1 MAIII
6 GIPLFIMLAVTWS
19 LIQIDTINQDIY
31 AYAFKF
37 RDIFYSSS
45 YSFWYDQMTGK
56 AYFFTMFGLGC
67 FFFVSGLAEL
77 IWYYATGAR
86 DTGKYIAI
94 RTWPRWIITT
104 TFWAIVLV
112 FIGIYTAYISMLL
125 VWCILSAILNPQ
137 KFLPMAAGAVV
148 FVGFCTMIYSK
159 LKQIDETLKE
169 VVSSTVN
176 LALKNSLDSNF
187 EIEKLKLTELV
198 MKPITGFTQRVF
210 YHAVNASVKEFN
222 LAPVEKEVTDSVLEG
237 DTGAIS
243 LLLNKIWGVDQ
254 NISLGLIGLLLN
266 DQVLVLNSIYS
277 LSEEIGFDG
286 EISVAVS
293 EIAMNTYN
301 RNSIDIK
308 KVESTV
314 VLSVKKLFR
323 KLLPDFPL
331 EIVDSVLQVALEADP
346 SPLKDV
352 WIKMNFPEDVF
363 DLWSAVVT
371 SNYSQIEKS
380 IYQLSSKI
388 IPLEY
393 KELLMSLL
401 EIVNGNYKEGLT
413 FLAEAL
419 GFK

>member
-1 MAIII
+1 
-6 GIPLFIMLAVTWS
+6 
-19 LIQIDTINQDIY
+19 
-31 AYAFKF
+31 
-37 RDIFYSSS
+37 
-45 YSFWYDQMTGK
+45 
-56 AYFFTMFGLGC
+56 
-67 FFFVSGLAEL
+67 
-77 IWYYATGAR
+77 
-86 DTGKYIAI
+86 
-94 RTWPRWIITT
+94 
-104 TFWAIVLV
+104 
-112 FIGIYTAYISMLL
+112 
-125 VWCILSAILNPQ
+125 
-137 KFLPMAAGAVV
+137 MAAGAVV
-148 FVGFCTMIYSK
+148 FVGFCIMIYSK
-159 LKQIDETLKE
+159 LKQIDETIKE

-176 LALKNSLDSNF
+176 LALKNTLDSNF

-243 LLLNKIWGVDQ
+243 LLLNKIWGVDK

-323 KLLPDFPL
+323 KLLPGFPL
-331 EIVDSVLQVALEADP
+331 DTVDSILQVALEADP
-346 SPLKDV
+346 APLKNI
-352 WIKMNFPEDVF
+352 WIRMNFPVDVF

-371 SNYSQIEKS
+371 ENYNQIEDS
-380 IYQLSSKI
+380 IYKLSLKI
-388 IPLEY
+388 IPY
-393 KELLMSLL
+393 DCNDLLKWLL
-401 EIVNGNYKEGLT
+401 KIVNGDYKGGLT
-413 FLAEAL
+413 LLADAL